1 MMSTLRQIILFQ
13 IALFSMFSP
22 FAVIAPFV
30 NLTLEYPRRIQRK
43 MAFRVSLIS
52 MLTLLL
58 TAWVGDVLLKVL
70 GISLEALAAAG
81 GTILIFTSVPMIMK
95 GDSPRRKVNFDNLD
109 EVSDDWKS
117 IVVTPLVFPLTIGA
131 GSISL
136 VITQASRAVDLYDR
150 VFISLVILMHGV
162 IMWLTYAFAG
172 PLSRR
177 IGKQGNAVIT
187 RIGGIILLSLAFIL
201 LTDGLK
207 VLLPGLA
214 GM

>member
-1 MMSTLRQIILFQ
+1 
-13 IALFSMFSP
+13 MFSP

-30 NLTLEYPRRIQRK
+30 TLTVDYSRRIQRK
-43 MAFRVSLIS
+43 MAFRVSFIS
-52 MLTLLL
+52 MTTLLL
-58 TAWVGDVLLKVL
+58 TAWAGDILLKIL

-81 GTILIFTSVPMIMK
+81 GTVLIFTSVPMVMK
-95 GDSPRRKVNFDNLD
+95 GDSPRRKVELESMD
-109 EVSDDWKS
+109 EMSDDWKS

-136 VITQASRAVDLYDR
+136 VVTQVSRAVGLLDR
-150 VFISLVILMHGV
+150 GIISAVILVHGV
-162 IMWLTYAFAG
+162 VMWLTYSFAG

-177 IGKQGNAVIT
+177 IGRQGNAVIT

-201 LTDGLK
+201 LTDGLR

-214 GM
+214 G

>member
-1 MMSTLRQIILFQ
+1 MLPLRQVLLFQ

-30 NLTLEYPRRIQRK
+30 NLTTEYPRRIQRK
-43 MAFRVSLIS
+43 MAFRVSLFS
-52 MLTLLL
+52 MLTLLA
-58 TAWVGDVLLKVL
+58 TAWAGDVLLKLL

-81 GTILIFTSVPMIMK
+81 GTILIVSSIPMVLK
-95 GDSPRRKVNFDNLD
+95 GDSPRKKVDRNIID
-109 EVSDDWKS
+109 EMSEDWKS
-117 IVVTPLVFPLTIGA
+117 IVVSPLVFPLTIGA

-136 VITQASRAVDLYDR
+136 VITQASRAGGFLDR
-150 VFISLVILMHGV
+150 AVISVVILLHGFV
-162 IMWLTYAFAG
+162 MWATYSFAG

-177 IGKQGNAVIT
+177 IGRQGNAVIT

-201 LTDGLK
+201 LTDGLR

-214 GM
+214 E